1 MQKKLKGLTEPVEK
15 LLKEGKDL
23 EQISTQLNLPKEEV
37 RLFLHRSRKFRVRK
51 KDNLV
56 IRLLSELIVHPE
68 YFQPTEKF
76 YREVGIGQRR
86 WWQLYKGDKKITEI
100 EYRAL
105 CNHLHVDSKV
115 AMSVRQLDIFENNV
129 L

>member
-1 MQKKLKGLTEPVEK
+1 MQKKWKGLTGPVEK
-15 LLKEGKDL
+15 LLNEGKNL
-23 EQISTQLNLPKEEV
+23 EQISTQLNLPKEDL

-68 YFQPTEKF
+68 YFQPTENF

-115 AMSVRQLDIFENNV
+115 AMNVRQLDIFENNV